1 MLSNYFNRDD
11 VGLKK
16 LVEYFNKASLEER
29 EHADKLINYQ
39 NMCGGILLLNNIN
52 VNNIFLQEP
61 YDILSAFHMALDL

>member
-39 NMCGGILLLNNIN
+39 NMCRGIVLLNNIN